1 MSFSPIMIQAPVPE
15 EFMQS
20 PFEKVLGTN
29 AILSDFECT
38 NIRSFLEGPLKDLNN
53 VTGEINSLQSMIDD
67 AVHRREKL
75 RQFIDA
81 HLALLSPFRRLPDD
95 IVQSL
100 FTATLPS
107 TTNAT
112 ISSNEAP
119 LLLCRIC
126 KSWRAVALS
135 TPQLWASF
143 HIVVPPPSKF
153 DRLVALVTTWLKRS
167 GSVPLNI
174 SMVYS
179 MAGDWDWDV
188 SPLLETLVTV
198 SHRWKNV
205 HLTLPHTAA
214 NVLGG
219 LTSDDVPQL
228 RSIGLC
234 PPSPMQDDELWPLD
248 FLATKSLRKVT
259 FTGTHS
265 FANSAISWGTLTHLE
280 MCDFWPTAP
289 FVPFR
294 RALAILSQ
302 CTVLH
307 TCKIGLEAAQEE
319 NSAMI
324 LPVILPQ
331 LSRLAVLCATDGIGP
346 HFFNHVS
353 LPELRSFYLENGY
366 NVDLTRLIPSPRS
379 MKYLRLEVEGL
390 GCENLL
396 ASLADMPLL
405 EELILFAEPRSKEQT
420 EETNIWRYWKSREGD
435 KDFLVHLTLSSDGH
449 DSALCPLL
457 RRVELHLCTVSD
469 ESLLQF
475 VQSRTGCGGNL
486 ASVTVTFYRPM
497 QLDIIPHLQDAI
509 SSGLAVALSY
519 ESGNPKVP
527 PYSLLE
533 GNTNPAQY
541 MLPAKPRAFNSG
553 SSNDP
558 EFD

>member
-1 MSFSPIMIQAPVPE
+1 MSFSPVQSPVPE
-15 EFMQS
+15 ELMQS
-20 PFEKVLGTN
+20 PFERVLGTN
-29 AILSDFECT
+29 AILSDIECT

-53 VTGEINSLQSMIDD
+53 VTGEINRLQSMIDD

-81 HLALLSPFRRLPDD
+81 HLALLSPVRRLPDD
-95 IVQSL
+95 IVRSV

-112 ISSNEAP
+112 ISSDEAP
-119 LLLCRIC
+119 VLLCRVC
-126 KSWRAVALS
+126 KSWRVVALS

-179 MAGDWDWDV
+179 MASDWDWDV
-188 SPLLETLVTV
+188 SPLLETLITV

-205 HLTLPHTAA
+205 HLTLPHSAA
-214 NVLGG
+214 HVLGG

-234 PPSPMQDDELWPLD
+234 PPPPVQDDELWPLD

-265 FANSAISWGTLTHLE
+265 FANSAISWGTLTHLD
-280 MCDFWPTAP
+280 MCP
-289 FVPFR
+289 FVPFGH
-294 RALAILSQ
+294 ALAILSQ
-302 CTVLH
+302 CTVLQ
-307 TCKIGLEAAQEE
+307 TCKIGLEDAQEE

-324 LPVILPQ
+324 PPVVLPQ
-331 LSRLAVLCATDGIGP
+331 LSRLAVLCVAYGIGP

-379 MKYLRLEVEGL
+379 MKYLHLEVEGL
-390 GCENLL
+390 DCGNLL
-396 ASLADMPLL
+396 TSLANMPLL
-405 EELILFAEPRSKEQT
+405 EELLLFAEPRSKEQT
-420 EETNIWRYWKSREGD
+420 EETDTWRYWKSREGD
-435 KDFLVHLTLSSDGH
+435 KDFLVHLTPSSDGH

-475 VQSRTGCGGNL
+475 VQSRIGCGGNL

-519 ESGNPKVP
+519 ESGNPKIP

-533 GNTNPAQY
+533 DNTNPAQY
-541 MLPAKPRAFNSG
+541 KPWAFNSG
-553 SSNDP
+553 SIEFSSNDP